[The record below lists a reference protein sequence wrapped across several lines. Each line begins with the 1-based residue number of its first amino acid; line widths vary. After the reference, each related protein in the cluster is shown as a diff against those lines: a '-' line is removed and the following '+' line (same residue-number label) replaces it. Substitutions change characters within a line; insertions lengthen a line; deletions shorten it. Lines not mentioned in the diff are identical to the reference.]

1 MNKIQLKGILKN
13 IEYSHT
19 INDIEFYKA
28 NLIVKRDNTNKEDII
43 SLKFKRFSNPYKE
56 NEEVSLVGNVRT
68 YNHITENKNKV
79 ELYVFTYFDK
89 PDDDITNKVELDGR
103 ICKKGELRKTQVGK
117 DVLDFVLANNLQADT
132 QILNV
137 YPPCVV
143 WGKCAKAL
151 NKLNVGDRISIV
163 GQLQSRE
170 YKKKISEDDF
180 EIRICHE
187 LNVVTFDK
195 VER

>member
-28 NLIVKRDNTNKEDII
+28 NLIVKRENMNKEDII

-56 NEEVSLVGNVRT
+56 NEEINLIGNVRT
-68 YNHITENKNKV
+68 YNHIAEDKTKV
-79 ELYVFTYFDK
+79 EIYVFTYFDK
-89 PDDDITNKVELDGR
+89 PNTEETNKVEVDGR
-103 ICKKGELRKTQVGK
+103 ICKKGKLRKTRAGK
-117 DVLDFVLANNLQADT
+117 DVIDFVLANNVKTDS

-137 YPPCVV
+137 YLPCVA
-143 WGKCAKAL
+143 WGKNAKVFNNL
-151 NKLNVGDRISIV
+151 NIGDKISII

-195 VER
+195 IEG